1 MSSRSIFNKYELLV
15 AEVRKVAKKHDTN
28 EEEDK
33 IKRKAMLIASLSSN
47 HSWRTYTYL
56 HDGGELDKEAIITE
70 ANSAFSEGW
79 KNITETDVE
88 EVVNSNINEYLF
100 STWLFYAVEK
110 EHREYFKDLLEEMK
124 LELIDGMEPM
134 ERREE

>member
-15 AEVRKVAKKHDTN
+15 AEVRKIAKKHDTN
-28 EEEDK
+28 EDDDR
-33 IKRKAMLIASLSSN
+33 IRRKAMLIASLSSN
-47 HSWRTYTYL
+47 HSWKTYKYL

-88 EVVNSNINEYLF
+88 EIVNSNINEYLF

-110 EHREYFKDLLEEMK
+110 GQREYFKELLNEMK
-124 LELIDGMEPM
+124 MEFIDGMEPI